1 MHLAGASAASQAAP
15 GVLGFLVVAGMG
27 VALYFLFRS
36 MTKHLRKVA
45 VDPRQD
51 HVAAGGPAVSGPA
64 SGGPASGG
72 PASGGP
78 ASGGPAGSAATS
90 GVATG
95 DSASDRLANGGASDR
110 LANGGAGGSGSGS

>member
-1 MHLAGASAASQAAP
+1 MHLAGASVASQAAP

-27 VALYFLFRS
+27 VVLYFLFRS

-51 HVAAGGPAVSGPA
+51 QVAASGPAAGGGAPG
-64 SGGPASGG
+64 
-72 PASGGP
+72 
-78 ASGGPAGSAATS
+78 

-95 DSASDRLANGGASDR
+95 SSVSDSLANGSTGDP
-110 LANGGAGGSGSGS
+110 GAGS

>member
-51 HVAAGGPAVSGPA
+51 HVAAGSPAAGGA
-64 SGGPASGG
+64 AAGGPASGG
-72 PASGGP
+72 PAVGGP
-78 ASGGPAGSAATS
+78 AAGGPAVGSAATGGAAAS

-95 DSASDRLANGGASDR
+95 DSVSDRLANR
-110 LANGGAGGSGSGS
+110 GAGDSGTGS